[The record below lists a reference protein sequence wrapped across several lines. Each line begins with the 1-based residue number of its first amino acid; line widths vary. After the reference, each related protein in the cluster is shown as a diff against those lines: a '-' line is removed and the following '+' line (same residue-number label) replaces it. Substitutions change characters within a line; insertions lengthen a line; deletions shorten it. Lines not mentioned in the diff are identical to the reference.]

1 MNIYKRLKQD
11 IDVVATSIINKL
23 KSTSDSKK
31 FDSLNDTIPIVLES
45 SKDVNSYDIST
56 NIAMLIAKKMNQNSI
71 ILANLFK
78 KKLSHYPYIA
88 NITIAG
94 PGFINFVILQEEWTN
109 YLAIILDGSYRKEY
123 SSIGNNKKVNIE
135 YVSAN
140 PTGPLHIGHARAAVY
155 GDVLAT
161 LLQCTGYQVTREYY
175 VNDTGVQ
182 IDNLSKSVYLRYKQA
197 ITGQAADIPKGLYPG
212 EYLISVGT
220 KLAEE
225 YGDKLLTLSEPEY
238 LNIIKDV
245 AVNNLLQSIKADL
258 ALIGVRH
265 DVFFSEKKL
274 HDSNV
279 ISKVIDLLSVKKL
292 VYTGELSQPKGQ
304 SSDNWQPRRQL
315 LFKSTI
321 FGDDQ
326 DRPLQKEDGSWS
338 YFASDIAYAD
348 NKIKRGFDYVI
359 FILGADHI
367 GYVSRIKAI
376 IQALDSNQDVTLD
389 IKICQLVKL
398 IEDGVAVK
406 MSKRSGSFTTIRDV
420 YETVGKDVI
429 RFFMLTRKNN
439 AVLDF
444 DLVKLQEQS
453 RDNPVF
459 YVQYA
464 YVRAGSILRKA
475 KDNANIAYEIFS
487 TNKSDFSLLSTKEE
501 LNLIKI
507 LAVWFHMLDGAVKN
521 FEPHRIA
528 IYLQKLAAEFHAL
541 WNLKSRDLDYRFI
554 VLNDNNLTAARLAL
568 ATAVREII
576 REGLKI
582 IGITCV
588 EVM

>member
-31 FDSLNDTIPIVLES
+31 FDSLNSTIPIVLES

-71 ILANLFK
+71 TLANLFK

-94 PGFINFVILQEEWTN
+94 PGFINFVILKEEWTN

-123 SSIGNNKKVNIE
+123 SNLGNNKKVNIE

-155 GDVLAT
+155 GDVLAA

-182 IDNLSKSVYLRYKQA
+182 IDNLAKSVYLRYKQA

-245 AVNNLLQSIKADL
+245 AINNLLQSIKADL

-265 DVFFSEKKL
+265 DIFFSEKKL

-292 VYTGELSQPKGQ
+292 IYTGELSQPKGQ
-304 SSDNWQPRRQL
+304 SSDNWQPRSQL

-376 IQALDSNQDVTLD
+376 IQALDSNKEVTLD

-507 LAVWFHMLDGAVKN
+507 LAVWSHMLDGAVKN